1 MVRILILLLF
11 PTLCFAGGDY
21 SEVRINEFYGSGA
34 RADFTIEFVNDRKF
48 NEICDVLKVQVKYK
62 RVPWYSW
69 LPFVHSSH
77 PASTDT
83 QKSVAYLENAFTENE
98 TVNFGYMGHGLKQ
111 SDKPCEFISKGLRL
125 DGVDEF
131 HYIMSFHDPV

>member
-1 MVRILILLLF
+1 MARILIILLF

-21 SEVRINEFYGSGA
+21 SEVNIKEFKGGESS
-34 RADFTIEFVNDRKF
+34 ADFTIEFLNDRKF
-48 NEICDVLKVQVKYK
+48 DESCDVIKVQLKYM

-77 PASTDT
+77 PTSTDT
-83 QKSVAYLENAFTENE
+83 QKSVAYLKSAFENNE
-98 TVNFGYMGHGLKQ
+98 TVNFGYIGYGLKA
-111 SDKPCEFISKGLRL
+111 SDKSCEFISKGLRL
-125 DGVDEF
+125 DGIDDF

>member
-1 MVRILILLLF
+1 MARILVILLF

-21 SEVRINEFYGSGA
+21 SEVNIKEFESSVA
-34 RADFTIEFVNDRKF
+34 SADFTIEFVNERKF
-48 NEICDVLKVQVKYK
+48 YESCDTLKVHLKYE

-77 PASTDT
+77 PTSSDT
-83 QKSVAYLENAFTENE
+83 QKSVAYLEAAFADDE
-98 TVNFGYMGHGLKQ
+98 TVNFGYMGYGLKQ

-125 DGVDEF
+125 DGIDEF